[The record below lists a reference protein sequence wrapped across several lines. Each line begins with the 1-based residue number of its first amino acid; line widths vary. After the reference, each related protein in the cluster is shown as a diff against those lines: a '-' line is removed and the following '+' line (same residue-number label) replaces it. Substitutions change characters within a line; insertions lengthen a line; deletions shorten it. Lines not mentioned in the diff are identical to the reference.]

1 MAMNGHLSGIKN
13 TPKRK
18 CLSKCLWI
26 PINAIS
32 VFQAQFQGVQ
42 IPHDFGMNQ
51 ESITDEIHHWRAEEH
66 VADYTRR

>member
-13 TPKRK
+13 TSKRK
-18 CLSKCLWI
+18 CLSVGI

-32 VFQAQFQGVQ
+32 VFHARFQGVQ
-42 IPHDFGMNQ
+42 IPHDFWMNQ
-51 ESITDEIHHWRAEEH
+51 ESITDEIHHWRAEEQ